1 MTTRNPRRTLISDRE
16 IDRAF
21 QALQRHGL
29 DPTRFGIDIRTD
41 GIAFLAPA
49 ANTAEPE
56 SPFDAWKSR
65 DAQNK
70 ESHRDGRP
78 RRQKA

>member
-1 MTTRNPRRTLISDRE
+1 MTRPMTPRNPRRTLISDRE

-21 QALQRHGL
+21 QALLRNGV
-29 DPTRFGIDIRTD
+29 DPNRFGIDIRTD
-41 GIAFLAPA
+41 GIAFLPPA
-49 ANTAEPE
+49 ANTAAPE
-56 SPFDAWKSR
+56 NPFDAWK
-65 DAQNK
+65 NK

>member
-21 QALQRHGL
+21 AALQRNGV
-29 DPTRFGIDIRTD
+29 DPARFGIDIRTD
-41 GIAFLAPA
+41 GIAFLPPA
-49 ANTAEPE
+49 ANTAAPE
-56 SPFDAWKSR
+56 TPFDAWKKEEQDR
-65 DAQNK
+65 D
-70 ESHRDGRP
+70 RRP

>member
-29 DPTRFGIDIRTD
+29 DPARFGIDIRTD
-41 GIAFLAPA
+41 GIAFLPPA
-49 ANTAEPE
+49 ANVAAPE
-56 SPFDAWKSR
+56 TPFDAWKNEE
-65 DAQNK
+65 QN
-70 ESHRDGRP
+70 RDGRP